1 MIQLNN
7 VCKTYRSGR
16 GITSALTDI
25 SFSVNA
31 NLAVAVAGKSGSGKT
46 TLLNCIGGIER
57 PDRGTVFCF
66 GRAVHELSSTLLSQ
80 FQRQKVGFIFQ
91 QCNLLS
97 YLTVF
102 ENVAFPLIL
111 NGIGGKKKQRRVE
124 ELLDKVGLGNMGD
137 ALPCELSGGKIQ
149 RVSAARALA
158 HSPQLVLA
166 DEPTASLD
174 SETGKML
181 VELMFEI
188 GRQQKCTMIISTHD
202 SEIIDLAD
210 DCIYMRDGNI
220 KQEQN

>member
-16 GITSALTDI
+16 GVTSALTDI
-25 SFSVNA
+25 SFSVSA

-66 GRAVHELSSTLLSQ
+66 DMAVHELSSKLLSQ
-80 FQRQKVGFIFQ
+80 FQRHKVGFIFQ
-91 QCNLLS
+91 QGNLLS

-102 ENVAFPLIL
+102 ENVAFPLVL
-111 NGIGGKKKQRRVE
+111 NGIEGKKKQRRVE
-124 ELLDKVGLGNMGD
+124 GMLEKVGLGKMGN
-137 ALPCELSGGKIQ
+137 AMPFELSGGEIQ
-149 RVSAARALA
+149 RVSAARALV
-158 HSPQLVLA
+158 HYPRIILA

-202 SEIIDLAD
+202 SEIIALAD

-220 KQEQN
+220 KQE